1 MSRAERLA
9 CIERDNAELP
19 LSVQVELLGISRRS
33 LYYQPKDP
41 PAEEV
46 QIKHRI
52 DELYTEMPYYGSRRM
67 TAQLRRDG
75 YCINRKTVQRHM
87 REMGIVA
94 IYPGPN
100 LSRRAHQAAVAP
112 YLLRHLTPAYP
123 NHVWAIDITYIRL
136 TRSWLYLVAVIDWHS
151 RYIVSWALD
160 DTLAMPFVLE
170 AVDQA
175 LGRATPVIWNSDQG
189 SQFTSPQYRDR
200 LAAAGVQ
207 ISMDGKGRALDNV
220 IIERFWRNLKY
231 DDVYL
236 KGYTTPREARHGIA
250 EYMHRYND
258 IRLHQALGYQTPG
271 SVYRGDIQLSDGK
284 NTECG

>member
-9 CIERDNAELP
+9 CIEREGSELP
-19 LSVQVELLGISRRS
+19 LTVQADLLGISRRS
-33 LYYQPKDP
+33 LYDQPKE
-41 PAEEV
+41 PAQEEV

-52 DELYTEMPYYGSRRM
+52 DAIYTEMPYYGSRRM
-67 TAQLRRDG
+67 TAQLQQEG
-75 YCINRKTVQRHM
+75 YGINRKAVQRHM
-87 REMGIVA
+87 REMGIRA

-100 LSRRAHQAAVAP
+100 LSRRAHQAAVYP
-112 YLLRHLTPAYP
+112 YLLRHITPGYP

-136 TRSWLYLVAVIDWHS
+136 SRSWLYLVAVIDWYS

-160 DTLAMPFVLE
+160 DMLGMPFVLD
-170 AVDQA
+170 AVDRA
-175 LGRATPVIWNSDQG
+175 LEQATPVIWNSDQG

-200 LAAAGVQ
+200 LLAAGVR

-236 KGYTTPREARHGIA
+236 KGYTTPRAARQGIA
-250 EYMHRYND
+250 DYMQRYNE
-258 IRLHQALGYQTPG
+258 IRLHQALDYQTPG
-271 SVYRGDIQLSDGK
+271 SVYRGDVQLSDGK
-284 NTECG
+284 TTECG